1 MRSDWL
7 PGTSDLSG
15 MGRHGCLVESRSPA
29 EGDVRCA
36 GRRVDLKRTGRRAS
50 GGRGILLREAAPP
63 LRAGGAGGAGGNSSD
78 GSRTSHS
85 DDRSPPSPVVGAARS
100 PACGEAS
107 HCNYKSQL

>member
-63 LRAGGAGGAGGNSSD
+63 LRAGGAGGGRRELVGRLQNQPLRRQEPAIPCCRSSEE
-78 GSRTSHS
+78 SRLW
-85 DDRSPPSPVVGAARS
+85 RG
-100 PACGEAS
+100 
-107 HCNYKSQL
+107 